1 MSKAQILI
9 KNGNNWFEFSKSKT
23 GQLDYE
29 GLLSNDNIPSING
42 YQEIAS
48 STYFSP
54 SWYIYLQDA
63 VNNNSKVY
71 VSPETDISDGDL
83 FAFLTHAGPLL
94 AAVEAKDS
102 LLAGELYLRR
112 RDIFEAFAPL
122 TQYIMEPLSVEILF
136 SLVYGRMNNIDAE
149 NIPLIFNTAKKKL
162 CYDSAKETLDQAFMG
177 YFKKNSVTLTL
188 ETVGTSHHSW
198 ESYSEILDNMA
209 NNLNPEDLLGAAE
222 KIRKAKHQFF
232 DNLEAAV
239 QAEPYNPVDKNAIS
253 VLIENIDS
261 KITGNPGLE
270 KAGFVRALAAKIIR
284 ESKPEKLSYNGK
296 IVRLSGRDT
305 VIQVTI

>member
-1 MSKAQILI
+1 MNKAQILI
-9 KNGNNWFEFSKSKT
+9 KNGNNWFEFSKSRT

-29 GLLSNDNIPSING
+29 GLWQNDALPNVEN

-63 VNNNSKVY
+63 VNNNSKVF
-71 VSPETDISDGDL
+71 VAPGTNISDADQ
-83 FAFLTHAGPLL
+83 FAYITHIGPLL

-112 RDIFEAFAPL
+112 KKVFEAFAPL

-136 SLVYGRMNNIDAE
+136 SLAYGRMNNIDAE
-149 NIPLIFNTAKKKL
+149 SVPLIFNAAKKKL
-162 CYDSAKETLDQAFMG
+162 DYNSSKETLDQAFMR
-177 YFKKNSVTLTL
+177 YFKDNSVTLTL
-188 ETVGTSHHSW
+188 ETVGTNHHRW
-198 ESYSEILDNMA
+198 ESYSDVLDNMA
-209 NNLNPEDLLGAAE
+209 NNLSSEDLFGAAE

-232 DNLEAAV
+232 DNLAASV
-239 QAEPYNPVDKNAIS
+239 QAEPYNPADKNAIS
-253 VLIENIDS
+253 VLLENIDS

-270 KAGFVRALAAKIIR
+270 KAGFVRALAAKVIR
-284 ESKPEKLSYNGK
+284 ESKPEKLSFNGK
-296 IVRLSGRDT
+296 LVRLSDSNI
-305 VIQVTI
+305 VVQVTI

>member
-1 MSKAQILI
+1 MNKAQILI
-9 KNGNNWFEFSKSKT
+9 KNGNNWFEFSKSRT

-29 GLLSNDNIPSING
+29 GLWQNDALPNVEN

-63 VNNNSKVY
+63 VNNNSKVFIA
-71 VSPETDISDGDL
+71 PGTNISDADQ
-83 FAFLTHAGPLL
+83 FAYITHIGPLL

-112 RDIFEAFAPL
+112 KKVFEAFAPL

-136 SLVYGRMNNIDAE
+136 SLAYGRMNNIDAE
-149 NIPLIFNTAKKKL
+149 SVPLIFNAAKKKL
-162 CYDSAKETLDQAFMG
+162 DYNSSKETLDQAFMR
-177 YFKKNSVTLTL
+177 YFKDNSVTLTL
-188 ETVGTSHHSW
+188 ETVGTNHHRW
-198 ESYSEILDNMA
+198 ESYSDVLDNMA
-209 NNLNPEDLLGAAE
+209 NNLNSEDLFGAAE

-232 DNLEAAV
+232 DNLAASV
-239 QAEPYNPVDKNAIS
+239 QAEPYNPADKNAIS
-253 VLIENIDS
+253 VLLENIDS

-270 KAGFVRALAAKIIR
+270 KAGFVRALAAKVIR
-284 ESKPEKLSYNGK
+284 ESKPEKLSFNGK
-296 IVRLSGRDT
+296 LVRLSDSNI
-305 VIQVTI
+305 VVQVTI